1 MTLLR
6 AANDIDRI
14 FRAFSDR
21 TRLRILTL
29 LREGELCVGDIVK
42 VLRLSQP
49 KVSRHLAYLRKT
61 GLVEVRDQ
69 GPWCFY
75 SLSKARNPF
84 HAKILECLGSCFGE
98 VPEIAR
104 DSAKAKDL
112 RISGGCCPDSRTCD
126 P

>member
-1 MTLLR
+1 MNSTR
-6 AANDIDRI
+6 ARNDVDMI

-29 LREGELCVGDIVK
+29 LRDGELCVADLVK
-42 VLRLSQP
+42 VLKLSQP
-49 KVSRHLAYLRKT
+49 KVSRHLAYLRRT
-61 GLVEVRDQ
+61 SLVTVREQ

-75 SLSKARNPF
+75 SLAGARNPF
-84 HAKILECLGSCFGE
+84 HSKMLECLGSCFGD

-104 DSAKAKDL
+104 DSAKARDL
-112 RISGGCCPDSRTCD
+112 RTTGGCCPDSRTCD

>member
-1 MTLLR
+1 MIT
-6 AANDIDRI
+6 APTKNDVDLI

-29 LREGELCVGDIVK
+29 LRDGELCVGDIVQ

-61 GLVEVRDQ
+61 RLVSVREQ

-75 SLSKARNPF
+75 SLAASRGPF
-84 HAKILECLGSCFGE
+84 HAKMLECLGACFGD

-104 DSAKAKDL
+104 DSAKARGL
-112 RISGGCCPDSRTCD
+112 RKSGGCCSNSPACD